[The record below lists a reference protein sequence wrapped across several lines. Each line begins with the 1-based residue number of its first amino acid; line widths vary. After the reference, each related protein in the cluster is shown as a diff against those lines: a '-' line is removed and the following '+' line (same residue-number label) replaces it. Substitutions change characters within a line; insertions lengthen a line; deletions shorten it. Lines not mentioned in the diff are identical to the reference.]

1 MPTVTVRPSALAGS
15 WYPGS
20 PQALRQLAAGLLA
33 DADPQRL
40 PPGRPVVLMVPHA
53 GYAYSGRVAGRGW
66 GLLRDL
72 VSGYRRIV
80 ILAPNHHAALAR
92 ISTPRWDAY
101 ATPLG
106 EVPLDRAACARV
118 AHNASFTEDTHAHAR
133 EHAEEIQLP
142 LLQSLT
148 ADPPPIV
155 PLLVPRLSRALRYVA
170 AEALAP
176 WCDGDT
182 LFVVSTDLTHY
193 GATFGY
199 IPFRDRVPERL
210 RELDQGVLD
219 AFLAWDAEALLTH
232 AQRTGITM
240 CGLEAAA
247 LVMSLPWPQRPH
259 GAVVDYARSAD
270 RDGDFSL
277 SVSYAA
283 AVACLPPPVES

>member
-1 MPTVTVRPSALAGS
+1 MPTATVRPSALAGS
-15 WYPGS
+15 WYPES
-20 PQALRQLAAGLLA
+20 PRSLRDLATDLLSGA
-33 DADPQRL
+33 EPERL
-40 PPGRPVVLMVPHA
+40 PPGRPVVLLVPHA

-66 GLLRDL
+66 GLLRE
-72 VSGYRRIV
+72 VIGSYRRIV

-106 EVPLDRAACARV
+106 AVALDRAACARV

-142 LLQSLT
+142 LLQALS

-176 WCDGDT
+176 WCDGST
-182 LFVVSTDLTHY
+182 LFVISTDLTHY
-193 GATFGY
+193 GAVYGY
-199 IPFRDRVPERL
+199 VPFRDRIPERL
-210 RELDQGVLD
+210 RELDQGVFD
-219 AFLAWDAEALLTH
+219 AILAWDAEALLDYGR
-232 AQRTGITM
+232 RTGITM

-247 LVMSLPWPQRPH
+247 LVMSLPWPQRPR
-259 GAVVDYARSAD
+259 AALIDYARSAD
-270 RDGDFSL
+270 HDGDFTL

-283 AVACLPPPVES
+283 AVACLPSAAGS